1 MSDASDNSTTV
12 NKYLVPVTTDN
23 VLKWDGNTAS
33 LAGILH
39 ETFQFWEREGLFQE
53 FLLTNAV
60 PIKGGKLAVDSDLAI
75 QFMDGTINDSAFR
88 STHKPC
94 PASTRRLVEHNA
106 RLTIASYVPR
116 VRLPT
121 LHMVSAVNGPD
132 ITWRTR
138 PPASPTVAA
147 TAARVEDLELRGGV
161 R

>member
-23 VLKWDGNTAS
+23 IVLKWDGNTAS
-33 LAGILH
+33 LAGILY

-88 STHKPC
+88 LTHKP
-94 PASTRRLVEHNA
+94 PYTSDTWAGAAEASRKLERSTPRPVTRAWYLVTA
-106 RLTIASYVPR
+106 QAAI
-116 VRLPT
+116 T
-121 LHMVSAVNGPD
+121 L
-132 ITWRTR
+132 
-138 PPASPTVAA
+138 
-147 TAARVEDLELRGGV
+147 
-161 R
+161 

>member
-23 VLKWDGNTAS
+23 IVLKWDGNTAS
-33 LAGILH
+33 LAGILY

-60 PIKGGKLAVDSDLAI
+60 PIKGGRLAVDSDLAI

-94 PASTRRLVEHNA
+94 PADAECLLA
-106 RLTIASYVPR
+106 YGDGIMGA
-116 VRLPT
+116 
-121 LHMVSAVNGPD
+121 
-132 ITWRTR
+132 
-138 PPASPTVAA
+138 
-147 TAARVEDLELRGGV
+147 
-161 R
+161 